1 MAIPSEFTTTVC
13 SHCQRDIPTLNIDL
27 HFAHCSRN
35 LEKCTICGE
44 MVPKRHADEHYLN
57 IHAPVACSQCSET
70 IERDALDLHKDE
82 SCPQR
87 MVTCEYCEFPLPAV
101 DLFQHQEL
109 CGNRTEM
116 CVQCSKYVR
125 RCERIQHDIQLHS
138 STESIAESSRIPTDA
153 MVPERRDIPR
163 RQAHG
168 SSKRRIL
175 FTIAVT
181 GIAVLLGSIFLQ
193 RRADHSQHQ

>member
-138 STESIAESSRIPTDA
+138 STEKYRRMQWFLRDETFREGKH
-153 MVPERRDIPR
+153 MV
-163 RQAHG
+163 
-168 SSKRRIL
+168 
-175 FTIAVT
+175 
-181 GIAVLLGSIFLQ
+181 LQ
-193 RRADHSQHQ
+193 KGAYCSQLQ